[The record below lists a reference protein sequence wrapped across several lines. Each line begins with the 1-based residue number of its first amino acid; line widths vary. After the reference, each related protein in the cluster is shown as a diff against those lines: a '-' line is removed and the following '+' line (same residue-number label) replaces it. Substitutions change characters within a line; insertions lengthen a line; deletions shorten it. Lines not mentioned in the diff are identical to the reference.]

1 MQITVFGATGGVGKE
16 LVKQGLQRG
25 YAVTAVVREA
35 RRLPLTGPGLR
46 VATIAALDDPGTLI
60 PVIRGS
66 DAVLSALGPRGRKD
80 GPVVSSSIR
89 AIVSAMDACST
100 RRFVG
105 VSAAPVGPMAEGESL
120 VNRWVLL
127 PVVKSIF
134 RNVYTDLCGDG
145 SFVAGQRHRLD
156 GRAPAAAGRQTH
168 RRPLSNRLRRQRRPR
183 FLDFSGRR
191 RARHARGP
199 ARTADIPP
207 RGRHRVLTKT
217 GPRRDYPFL

>member
-35 RRLPLTGPGLR
+35 RRLPLTGPALR

-80 GPVVSSSIR
+80 GPVVSSSTR

-134 RNVYTDLCGDG
+134 RNVYTDLAEMEALLQASDIDWT
-145 SFVAGQRHRLD
+145 VVRPPRLVD
-156 GRAPAAAGRQTH
+156 KPIAGRYRTALGGNVARGSSISRADVAHAMLEALPAPQT
-168 RRPLSNRLRRQRRPR
+168 
-183 FLDFSGRR
+183 F
-191 RARHARGP
+191 RHAVGV
-199 ARTADIPP
+199 A
-207 RGRHRVLTKT
+207 
-217 GPRRDYPFL
+217 Y

>member
-35 RRLPLTGPGLR
+35 RRLPLTGPALR

-134 RNVYTDLCGDG
+134 RNVYTDLAEMEALLQASDIDWT
-145 SFVAGQRHRLD
+145 VVRPPRLVD
-156 GRAPAAAGRQTH
+156 KPIAGRYRTALGGNVARGSSISRADVAHAMLEALPAPQT
-168 RRPLSNRLRRQRRPR
+168 
-183 FLDFSGRR
+183 F
-191 RARHARGP
+191 RHAVGI
-199 ARTADIPP
+199 A
-207 RGRHRVLTKT
+207 
-217 GPRRDYPFL
+217 Y